1 MNLGLEFQEES
12 GRLWYPG
19 SIRVAKRSQ
28 KQAEICRPMVRQPT
42 YLDHNASA
50 PLLPEAKAALV
61 SALEL
66 TGNPSSVHA
75 HGRTLRALIE
85 AARDQVAALA
95 GADRP
100 QVVFTGSA
108 TEAITQAIFG
118 GARALGIDDLVISAG
133 EHAAVAK
140 AAEMTGLPVTT
151 VGLDADGLV
160 RLDQLAAALAAAT
173 ETGKRLL
180 VALHWVNNETGV
192 VQPMDRVG
200 ALVGP
205 TPHYLFLDAV
215 QAFGKLPLD
224 FAARPAD
231 MMAISAH
238 KIGGPVGVG
247 ALLVKAHAETARL
260 IPGGGQE
267 QNRRGGTESAA
278 LIAAFG
284 AASEAFASRYRS
296 TSVTDLAGALE
307 AGLLGIA
314 PDATIFGRNAPR
326 LGNVADFAVPGF
338 KASTAL
344 MGLDLLGISV
354 SSGSAC
360 SSGKV
365 GPSHVLAAMGV
376 APELA
381 ECALRVS
388 FGWSSTAQDVETFL
402 SGFAEVLGRHR
413 RRHGLA
419 A

>member
-1 MNLGLEFQEES
+1 
-12 GRLWYPG
+12 
-19 SIRVAKRSQ
+19 
-28 KQAEICRPMVRQPT
+28 MVRHST
-42 YLDHNASA
+42 YLDHSASA

-61 SALEL
+61 AALDL
-66 TGNPSSVHA
+66 NGNPSSVHA
-75 HGRTLRALIE
+75 HGRALRALIE
-85 AARDQVAALA
+85 AARDRVAALA
-95 GADRP
+95 GADRQ

-118 GARALGIDDLVISAG
+118 GARALGIDGVAISAG
-133 EHAAVAK
+133 EHAAVSK

-151 VGLDADGLV
+151 IGLDGDGLV
-160 RLDQLAAALAAAT
+160 RLAELETALANAAAT
-173 ETGKRLL
+173 SKRLL

-192 VQPMDRVG
+192 IQPVERIG

-231 MMAISAH
+231 MMAVSAH
-238 KIGGPVGVG
+238 KIGGPVGIG
-247 ALLVKAHAETARL
+247 ALLVKAHAESARL

-278 LIAAFG
+278 LIAGFG
-284 AASEAFASRYRS
+284 AASEAFASHYGS
-296 TSVTDLAGALE
+296 AAVTGLTARLE
-307 AGLLGIA
+307 RGLLGIA
-314 PDATIFGRNAPR
+314 PDVTIFGRNAPR
-326 LGNVADFAVPGF
+326 LGNVVDFAVPGF

-376 APELA
+376 EPALA

-388 FGWSSTAQDVETFL
+388 FGWSSTPEDVGNFL
-402 SGFAEVLGRHR
+402 SGFAEVLGRHL